1 MVKLHFNTTEEF
13 EELFKSKKRAT
24 TDAIVQGIEQ
34 AVIKNRKTAPL
45 FEITFQESQRA
56 FEISLP
62 QAEWANALESC
73 LDHYHQLQEADDAID
88 TWKLLEAVKT
98 LK

>member
-1 MVKLHFNTTEEF
+1 MVRLHFNTTEEF

-24 TDAIVQGIEQ
+24 TDAIVNGIEL
-34 AVIKNRKTAPL
+34 ALANNKKTAPL
-45 FEITFQESQRA
+45 FEITFQETQRA

-73 LDHYHQLQEADDAID
+73 LDHYHHLQEADDAID

>member
-1 MVKLHFNTTEEF
+1 MVKLHFNTTEKF

-24 TDAIVQGIEQ
+24 TDAIVNGIER
-34 AVIKNRKTAPL
+34 ALIKNKKSAPL
-45 FEITFQESQRA
+45 FEISFQESQRS